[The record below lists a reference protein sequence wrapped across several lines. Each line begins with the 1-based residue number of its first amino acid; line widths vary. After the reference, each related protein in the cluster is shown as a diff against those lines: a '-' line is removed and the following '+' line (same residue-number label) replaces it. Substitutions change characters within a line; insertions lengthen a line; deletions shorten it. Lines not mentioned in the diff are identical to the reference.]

1 MLINI
6 ENLFLDKEIVE
17 KIKSYIDDIII
28 KRQVKEVEIGDFIF
42 VLFKWFSDS
51 RFISFFQENVSIF
64 WLVLHYPRKTINN
77 KDNY

>member
-6 ENLFLDKEIVE
+6 ENLFLNKEIVE

>member
-6 ENLFLDKEIVE
+6 ENLFLNKEIVE

-51 RFISFFQENVSIF
+51 RFISFFKKMYQFFDWFYIIPE
-64 WLVLHYPRKTINN
+64 RQ
-77 KDNY
+77 